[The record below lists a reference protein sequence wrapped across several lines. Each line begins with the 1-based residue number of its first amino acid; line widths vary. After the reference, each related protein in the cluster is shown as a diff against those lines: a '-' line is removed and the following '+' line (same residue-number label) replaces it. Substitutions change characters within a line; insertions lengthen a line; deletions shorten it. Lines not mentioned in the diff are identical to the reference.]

1 MMLSLIRELMPARC
15 ELCSHRIWW
24 WQLVG
29 WLTPPDFAEPFKRP
43 VHFRCL
49 FPGWKEPHR

>member
-1 MMLSLIRELMPARC
+1 MLSLIRELMPARC

-43 VHFRCL
+43 VHFYCL
-49 FPGWKEPHR
+49 FPGWKEPKR